1 MPRNSAVFSY
11 KIPPQLFKCMKLG
24 IYFRASTRY
33 QIHSPLLYDFC
44 LEVLDNNKYYYAY
57 DKLKEEW
64 QSEITLHRKSTS
76 LKHLHFLFRI
86 SQWYQADFIYEQSKT
101 PKVVKDA
108 LILGNIDAN
117 YLDFINKDSHFLGSK
132 VDQSTRENSALKKH
146 LIYSQNPF
154 IPLHYI
160 ENLAESSF
168 LLIIDNVFNNYENYK
183 QWKSLSSTFIQPVY
197 TIQTSRFGLILGA
210 KEIIHSEYFN
220 LLPLRSKPFK
230 II

>member
-1 MPRNSAVFSY
+1 MTRNSTFFSQ
-11 KIPPQLFKCMKLG
+11 KIPPQLFECMKLG
-24 IYFRASTRY
+24 IYFRASTRF

-44 LEVLDNNKYYYAY
+44 LEVLDNDKYYYAY

-64 QSEITLHRKSTS
+64 QNEITHHRKSIS
-76 LKHLHFLFRI
+76 LKHLHLLFRI
-86 SQWYQADFIYEQSKT
+86 SQWYQADSIYEVSNV
-101 PKVVKDA
+101 PKVVKEA
-108 LILGNIDAN
+108 LLLGNIDAN
-117 YLDFINKDSHFLGSK
+117 YVDLINKDSHFLGSK
-132 VDQSTRENSALKKH
+132 IDQSIPANSALKKH
-146 LIYSQNPF
+146 LIYTLNPF
-154 IPLHYI
+154 TPLHFI

-210 KEIIHSEYFN
+210 KEIIHSECFN
-220 LLPLRSKPFK
+220 LLPLRSKPFN